1 MLKFCTRLLIITE
14 FKLLRA
20 KFSLPFFLLPLPSAK
35 ILSNSRIQRE
45 EKDKEKE
52 GEEKRRRQRQRREEK
67 KRKEGEARKE
77 KRKRQSPRRM
87 ERREKRSREAAGS
100 IDRSIKV
107 ELLISMLNFNCI
119 LMHHIFI
126 LNLI

>member
-1 MLKFCTRLLIITE
+1 MLIITE

-20 KFSLPFFLLPLPSAK
+20 KFSLPFFLLPLLSAK

-52 GEEKRRRQRQRREEK
+52 GEARKRRRQRQRREEK

-107 ELLISMLNFNCI
+107 ELLISMLN
-119 LMHHIFI
+119 
-126 LNLI
+126 